1 MEFDEEL
8 FPLEAELPDLGPGE
22 GVDLSEVLEDE
33 YAHARHRQVQ
43 AHTLVVLQHT
53 QREGYSGHQ
62 CSGSGSIGSTCFWA
76 SRVRIQIHMSEVWI
90 RILLIIMQK

>member
-1 MEFDEEL
+1 MEFYEEL

-43 AHTLVVLQHT
+43 AHPLVVLQ
-53 QREGYSGHQ
+53 
-62 CSGSGSIGSTCFWA
+62 
-76 SRVRIQIHMSEVWI
+76 
-90 RILLIIMQK
+90 